1 MHKFGLEPKFVQLPA
16 IPEAP
21 PRQPLRGSWG
31 RFSDHKYPRDSW
43 RVSGNFVIFF
53 HFTSILLF
61 FRKNALHFYL
71 MTTFIILFFT
81 YINFTIFLPSN
92 IVFNFSSFNTIFFTV
107 CSSAVTSILT
117 LPFNFPLT

>member
-53 HFTSILLF
+53 QKFCRLEKF
-61 FRKNALHFYL
+61 VYL
-71 MTTFIILFFT
+71 CRQITTYKDET
-81 YINFTIFLPSN
+81 EETRINDAGIRQVLP
-92 IVFNFSSFNTIFFTV
+92 
-107 CSSAVTSILT
+107 
-117 LPFNFPLT
+117 